1 LNASGSRPEL
11 RLIVARHT
19 KKVTEGCRPE
29 IKGYNGRVFDLR
41 NLCQAVTKRPGG
53 PNGELLTQVIGRIG
67 SGGIPTGMAS
77 RVVSHTSTV
86 ESIGS
91 SESQFL
97 DTNDKMLLDCLRTGE
112 DRCYETFVR
121 RYGPQVLATAK
132 RYLRSEADAADC
144 FQDTFLVIFEGVNKF
159 EQRSSFAAWVRGIT
173 INQCLMRIRSQARR
187 HEEPIE
193 HLLPQFDETGNRTET
208 ADANRSSAIGES
220 IDALRMKS
228 IVREKINELPDDYR
242 IVLLLRDIDGY
253 STNETAA
260 ILRIK
265 VNAVK
270 TRLHRARSALRT
282 LLQPILEHLN

>member
-1 LNASGSRPEL
+1 MMKLLPAG
-11 RLIVARHT
+11 ARQT

-29 IKGYNGRVFDLR
+29 IKGYNGRVFDR
-41 NLCQAVTKRPGG
+41 RHLCQAVTKRPGD
-53 PNGELLTQVIGRIG
+53 PNSELLTQVIGRIG
-67 SGGIPTGMAS
+67 SESIPTVMAS
-77 RVVSHTSTV
+77 RVVNHISAL

-97 DTNDKMLLDCLRTGE
+97 DSNDKMLLDCLRTGE

-144 FQDTFLVIFEGVNKF
+144 FQDTFLAIFEGVNKF
-159 EQRSSFAAWVRGIT
+159 EQRSSFATWVRGIT

-208 ADANRSSAIGES
+208 ADPNRSSAISES
-220 IDALRMKS
+220 LDALRMKR

-282 LLQPILEHLN
+282 LLQPIWST